1 MSKAK
6 NIKQTI
12 IYKVTPILKNGL
24 FAAIGTAPLME
35 IIKYV
40 LF

>member
-6 NIKQTI
+6 NITNKV